1 MRVGSPKRLSRL
13 LMALSLALTWLSLMG
28 LSGGGGVVPK
38 GLRTA
43 AVVAWGKA
51 SVISMALA
59 LLEKHGNLPLHCLPQ
74 PSVPG

>member
-1 MRVGSPKRLSRL
+1 VRVGSPKRLSRL
-13 LMALSLALTWLSLMG
+13 LMALSLALRWLSLMG

-38 GLRTA
+38 DFRT

-74 PSVPG
+74 PTVPG